1 MFKNLNDMENCF
13 VFQRHL
19 LYGSLT
25 SHDVRTSHME
35 ISIHLLAR
43 KQPKYF
49 TNFSIG
55 IISWQRRKKEI
66 DSGINREKET
76 RAKERQ
82 TNRGFRD

>member
-1 MFKNLNDMENCF
+1 MVKS
-13 VFQRHL
+13 
-19 LYGSLT
+19 YST
-25 SHDVRTSHME
+25 HDVRTSHMD
-35 ISIHLLAR
+35 ISIHTIAR

-66 DSGINREKET
+66 DSGINRKKET

-82 TNRGFRD
+82 TNWGLRD